1 MPFSLQKIE
10 TLNAQLRDAT
20 PGEIIAWAAAQH
32 LKTVCTTNFGP
43 HEAAV
48 LQLVSLHAENTP
60 IICVDHGYNTKTT
73 YQVAAQLTQ
82 RFQLNVDYFTPKISS
97 ARRQAVFGGFPD
109 LDDEAAHNQ
118 FTQEVKLEPFARA
131 FSHYRPDLWITGIR
145 KDQTEHRANLNIL
158 TLDSQFNCLKVAP
171 FFHWPKNKVENYMRE
186 HDLPIVVDY
195 FDPTKVLENRECG
208 LQLG

>member
-1 MPFSLQKIE
+1 MPFSLQKIA
-10 TLNAQLRDAT
+10 TLNTQLRDSS
-20 PGEIIAWAAAQH
+20 PGDIIAWACEQK

-48 LQLVSLHAENTP
+48 LQLVSQHGKNTP

-73 YQVAAQLTQ
+73 YQIAEELTQ
-82 RFQLNVDYFTPKISS
+82 RFQLNVDYFTPKITS
-97 ARRQAVFGGFPD
+97 ARRQAVLGGFPD
-109 LDDEAAHNQ
+109 LDDEVAHKQ

-131 FSHYRPDLWITGIR
+131 FAQYKPDIWITGIR
-145 KDQTEHRANLNIL
+145 KDQTEHRANLDIL
-158 TLDSQFNCLKVAP
+158 SLDNQHQCLKVAP
-171 FFHWPKNKVENYMRE
+171 FFHWGKEKVENYMRE

-195 FDPTKVLENRECG
+195 FDPTKVLDNRECG

>member
-10 TLNAQLRDAT
+10 NLNAQLRDVT
-20 PGEIIAWAAAQH
+20 PGEIIAWAAEQK
-32 LKTVCTTNFGP
+32 LKTICTTNFGP

-48 LQLVSLHAENTP
+48 LQLVSEHAKGTP

-73 YQVAAQLTQ
+73 YQVAEELTK
-82 RFQLNVDYFTPKISS
+82 RFDLTVDYFTPKITS

-109 LDDEAAHNQ
+109 LDDETAHQ
-118 FTQEVKLEPFARA
+118 LFTQEVKLEPFARA
-131 FSHYRPDLWITGIR
+131 FAHYQPDLWITGIR

-158 TLDSQFNCLKVAP
+158 SLDNHNNCLKVAP
-171 FFHWPKNKVENYMRE
+171 FFHWSKDSVEHYMRE